1 MAKAETWYDSQAT
14 IAKLITYAALVI
26 LAATLVWGIEAAYV
40 VHKFNAAL
48 GPNDP
53 PSIAQSYGPAIFT
66 ALGGIAISA
75 FLAGIAAIIDLLIVN
90 AEALRSK

>member
-1 MAKAETWYDSQAT
+1 MPKAETWYDSQAN
-14 IAKLITYAALVI
+14 IAKLITYAALLI
-26 LAATLVWGIEAAYV
+26 LLAALFWASDAAYL

-53 PSIAQSYGPAIFT
+53 PSIAKSYNLAIFT
-66 ALGGIAISA
+66 ALGGIAASA